1 MGSIGWT
8 EILVIALIGVVL
20 FGGRRLA
27 DAGRGLG
34 EAIRNFREG
43 MRGDLTP
50 ANRRATTRTVTAT
63 NADGPHGAEL
73 KRALARC
80 SPDSVRQSDAP
91 KAICSDPTVPSGT
104 LTRDLRREIS
114 APFHRMA

>member
-43 MRGDLTP
+43 MRGDSDSGKP
-50 ANRRATTRTVTAT
+50 NSSDEANRNR
-63 NADGPHGAEL
+63 
-73 KRALARC
+73 
-80 SPDSVRQSDAP
+80 SD
-91 KAICSDPTVPSGT
+91 
-104 LTRDLRREIS
+104 R
-114 APFHRMA
+114 

>member
-34 EAIRNFREG
+34 EAIRNFKEG
-43 MRGDLTP
+43 MRGDSESGKS
-50 ANRRATTRTVTAT
+50 NQG
-63 NADGPHGAEL
+63 D
-73 KRALARC
+73 
-80 SPDSVRQSDAP
+80 
-91 KAICSDPTVPSGT
+91 DPT
-104 LTRDLRREIS
+104 RNRNDR
-114 APFHRMA
+114 

>member
-8 EILVIALIGVVL
+8 EILVIALIAVVL

-43 MRGDLTP
+43 MRGDGDSGKSNQGDD
-50 ANRRATTRTVTAT
+50 ANRNRNDR
-63 NADGPHGAEL
+63 
-73 KRALARC
+73 
-80 SPDSVRQSDAP
+80 
-91 KAICSDPTVPSGT
+91 
-104 LTRDLRREIS
+104 
-114 APFHRMA
+114 

>member
-27 DAGRGLG
+27 DAGWGLG

-43 MRGDLTP
+43 MRGDSDSDKSNQGDD
-50 ANRRATTRTVTAT
+50 ANRNRKDR
-63 NADGPHGAEL
+63 
-73 KRALARC
+73 
-80 SPDSVRQSDAP
+80 
-91 KAICSDPTVPSGT
+91 
-104 LTRDLRREIS
+104 
-114 APFHRMA
+114 

>member
-43 MRGDLTP
+43 MRGDEP
-50 ANRRATTRTVTAT
+50 SKPSSGDDANRNR
-63 NADGPHGAEL
+63 
-73 KRALARC
+73 
-80 SPDSVRQSDAP
+80 SD
-91 KAICSDPTVPSGT
+91 
-104 LTRDLRREIS
+104 R
-114 APFHRMA
+114 

>member
-8 EILVIALIGVVL
+8 EILVIALIAVVL

-43 MRGDLTP
+43 MRGDSDSGKSNGGTD
-50 ANRRATTRTVTAT
+50 ANRRGDDR
-63 NADGPHGAEL
+63 
-73 KRALARC
+73 
-80 SPDSVRQSDAP
+80 
-91 KAICSDPTVPSGT
+91 
-104 LTRDLRREIS
+104 
-114 APFHRMA
+114 

>member
-43 MRGDLTP
+43 MRGDSDSGKSNSGDDVKS
-50 ANRRATTRTVTAT
+50 NRNDRA
-63 NADGPHGAEL
+63 
-73 KRALARC
+73 
-80 SPDSVRQSDAP
+80 
-91 KAICSDPTVPSGT
+91 
-104 LTRDLRREIS
+104 
-114 APFHRMA
+114 

>member
-1 MGSIGWT
+1 MGSMGWT

-43 MRGDLTP
+43 MRGDSDSGKP
-50 ANRRATTRTVTAT
+50 NAGDDSSRNRNDR
-63 NADGPHGAEL
+63 
-73 KRALARC
+73 
-80 SPDSVRQSDAP
+80 
-91 KAICSDPTVPSGT
+91 
-104 LTRDLRREIS
+104 
-114 APFHRMA
+114 

>member
-34 EAIRNFREG
+34 EAIRNFKEG
-43 MRGDLTP
+43 MREDSDSGKSKPGDD
-50 ANRRATTRTVTAT
+50 ANRNRNDR
-63 NADGPHGAEL
+63 
-73 KRALARC
+73 
-80 SPDSVRQSDAP
+80 
-91 KAICSDPTVPSGT
+91 
-104 LTRDLRREIS
+104 
-114 APFHRMA
+114 